1 MPRKPKPKSRPITAA
16 QRDAAASALRAG
28 ASTWKAA
35 REAGIGLAA
44 ARQIATEIGARSA
57 AGRKPTVARML
68 ALRLTAE
75 ESARMTEIA
84 GGYSQVP
91 AWAREA
97 LRRAAG
103 VG

>member
-1 MPRKPKPKSRPITAA
+1 MPRKPKPRPITAA
-16 QRDAAASALRAG
+16 QRTAAVDALRAG

-35 REAGIGLAA
+35 REAGIGLDD
-44 ARQIATEIGARSA
+44 ARRIAIEIGERAA

>member
-1 MPRKPKPKSRPITAA
+1 MPRKPKPRPVTPA

-35 REAGIGLAA
+35 REAGVSLAV

-57 AGRKPTVARML
+57 SGRKPTVARML

-91 AWAREA
+91 AWARDA

-103 VG
+103 VA

>member
-1 MPRKPKPKSRPITAA
+1 MPRKPKPRPITAA
-16 QRDAAASALRAG
+16 QRDAAVTALRAG

-57 AGRKPTVARML
+57 AGRKPTVARVITV
-68 ALRLTAE
+68 RLTAE
-75 ESARMTEIA
+75 ESARLTGVA

>member
-1 MPRKPKPKSRPITAA
+1 MPRKPKPRPVTTSQRTAA
-16 QRDAAASALRAG
+16 VDALRAG

-57 AGRKPTVARML
+57 AGRKPTVARVITV
-68 ALRLTAE
+68 RLTAE
-75 ESARMTEIA
+75 ESARLTGVA

-91 AWAREA
+91 AWVKSAA
-97 LRRAAG
+97 LQQAA
-103 VG
+103 VVA

>member
-1 MPRKPKPKSRPITAA
+1 MPRKPKPRPVTAA
-16 QRDAAASALRAG
+16 QRDAAIAALRAG

-35 REAGIGLAA
+35 REAGIGLAD

-57 AGRKPTVARML
+57 AGRKPTVARVITV
-68 ALRLTAE
+68 RLTAE
-75 ESARMTEIA
+75 ESARLTEVA
-84 GGYSQVP
+84 GGYSQVT

-103 VG
+103 VA